1 MPEGSFLDPPHR
13 HPERRADTVG
23 RPGVEGSLFNRPGR
37 AALTLYLAIASFCLT
52 GCHKKSASKAEI
64 RSVTDEIVAAAQR
77 AAGHKLEIEIHPE
90 EQILQTGAIETKHES
105 DSLYIPL
112 ENPAQADTLER
123 SLHEIARRHTLTV
136 DESSSA
142 SMLRVDFLR
151 AGIPTHSIHMI
162 VPLTG
167 HPRPAAGAA
176 ARGDAGPRL
185 AIIID
190 DMGHDRAPADE
201 LLALPIPLTI
211 SILPHLPLSAE
222 VAEEA
227 FRRGDQ
233 VLLHLPME
241 PEAGSAGGPDGV
253 AQESI
258 ELRVGMSPGEV
269 NATLAGMLETVPH
282 AAGVNNHEGSRATAD
297 APLMQTLMPDLRA
310 RNLFFI
316 DSRTTAATVAYVTAE
331 KDGVPAASRKVF
343 LDDTPTKEAVLAQL
357 ELAAKDA
364 ARDGSAV
371 AIGHPH
377 PVTIAALAQ
386 EAPTLES
393 RGIRLVFASD
403 LAH

>member
-1 MPEGSFLDPPHR
+1 MYFLLPV
-13 HPERRADTVG
+13 A
-23 RPGVEGSLFNRPGR
+23 F
-37 AALTLYLAIASFCLT
+37 ALVCLS
-52 GCHKKSASKAEI
+52 GCHKKSASKTET
-64 RSVTDEIVAAAQR
+64 RSVTDEIVAAAHR

-90 EQILQTGAIETKHES
+90 EQILPTGAVERKHES

-112 ENPAQADTLER
+112 DNPAQADTLER
-123 SLHEIARRHTLTV
+123 SLGEIARRHKLTV

-142 SMLRVDFLR
+142 KMLHLTFSR
-151 AGIPTHSIHMI
+151 AGVRTHSIHI
-162 VPLTG
+162 IIPLSAG
-167 HPRPAAGAA
+167 LRPDSGAPV
-176 ARGDAGPRL
+176 RGQEGPRL

-211 SILPHLPLSAE
+211 SILPHLPLSTE
-222 VAEEA
+222 VAEGA

-241 PEAGSAGGPDGV
+241 PEAGSAAGPDGV
-253 AQESI
+253 TQEPI
-258 ELRVGMSPGEV
+258 ELRVGMSPDEV

-297 APLMQTLMPDLRA
+297 AALMRVLMPDLRA

-316 DSRTTAATVAYVTAE
+316 DSRTTAATVAYSTAE
-331 KDGVPAASRKVF
+331 QDGVPAASRKVF
-343 LDDTPTKEAVLAQL
+343 LDDTPTEPAVLAQL

-364 ARDGSAV
+364 SRDGSAI

-377 PVTIAALAQ
+377 PATIAALAQ
-386 EAPTLES
+386 EAPAFKS
-393 RGIRLVFASD
+393 GGIRLVFASD
-403 LAH
+403 LVH

>member
-1 MPEGSFLDPPHR
+1 VARVRGPISARLFHCRIRLLLP
-13 HPERRADTVG
+13 VG
-23 RPGVEGSLFNRPGR
+23 L
-37 AALTLYLAIASFCLT
+37 ALVCLI
-52 GCHKKSASKAEI
+52 GCHKKSASKAEL
-64 RSVTDEIVAAAQR
+64 RSITDEIVSAAER
-77 AAGHKLEIEIHPE
+77 AAGHKLPIEIHPE
-90 EQILQTGAIETKHES
+90 EQVLQTGAIETKHES

-112 ENPAQADTLER
+112 DNPAQADTLER
-123 SLHEIARRHTLTV
+123 SLGEIARRHKLRV

-142 SMLRVDFLR
+142 KMLRVDFLR
-151 AGIPTHSIHMI
+151 EGVRTHSIHI
-162 VPLTG
+162 FVTLAGRPHSTG
-167 HPRPAAGAA
+167 GAPS
-176 ARGDAGPRL
+176 RGEAGPRL

-253 AQESI
+253 TQEPV
-258 ELRVGMSPGEV
+258 ELRVGMSAGEV
-269 NATLAGMLETVPH
+269 KATLAGMLETVPH

-297 APLMQTLMPDLRA
+297 IPLMEALMPDLRA

-316 DSRTTAATVAYVTAE
+316 DSRTTAATVAYSTAE
-331 KDGVPAASRKVF
+331 RDGVPAASRKVF
-343 LDDTPTKEAVLAQL
+343 LDDRPTKEAVLAQL
-357 ELAAKDA
+357 ELAAQDA
-364 ARDGSAV
+364 ARDGSAI

-377 PVTIAALAQ
+377 PATIAALAQ
-386 EAPTLES
+386 AAPALQS

-403 LAH
+403 LAR